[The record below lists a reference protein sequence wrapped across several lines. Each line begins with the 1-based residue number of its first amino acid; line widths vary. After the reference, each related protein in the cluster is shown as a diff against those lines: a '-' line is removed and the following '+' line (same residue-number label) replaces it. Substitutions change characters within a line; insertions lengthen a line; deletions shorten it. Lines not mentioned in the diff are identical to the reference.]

1 MDLKCAAQDGWCTRT
16 FEVWHSP
23 LSPCMTY
30 NFRSKVIPTVSLLEY
45 RKMVSRMKDD
55 AGASLGALTEHRDQ

>member
-1 MDLKCAAQDGWCTRT
+1 
-16 FEVWHSP
+16 
-23 LSPCMTY
+23 MTY

-55 AGASLGALTEHRDQ
+55 ARASLGALTEHRDQ